1 MNLNFVFMPAA
12 LEVLR
17 RELGVS
23 PGDDAS
29 WQLPSTLHE
38 MPIAG
43 DLLSDPR
50 VSRHLFV
57 VVNRMF
63 MWNESAQQYDLQLLL
78 DIAPNSSVPPQLT
91 GVRQL

>member
-1 MNLNFVFMPAA
+1 MTLNFVFVPAA

-23 PGDDAS
+23 IGDDAS
-29 WQLPSTLHE
+29 RQLPSTLPD

-43 DLLSDPR
+43 DLFLDPR

-63 MWNESAQQYDLQLLL
+63 MWDESAQQYDLQLLL
-78 DIAPNSSVPPQLT
+78 DIAPNSSVPPQLA
-91 GVRQL
+91 GVRPP